1 MCLPVKSHSVSHKIW
16 NQWSIKGPTP
26 LMFHNI
32 PQDMCKG
39 NAAVCGSLCL
49 DHSGTDLMSR
59 VSNKVYEHC
68 RSGAISLPGFPDFNP
83 IIHALKSHQPVER
96 QKSFR
101 VSVQQMDRLVVLQS
115 LAQKWLD
122 TESTRERALKIISD
136 HNDTYNCDGQYW
148 LEERSGTIV
157 CSLKGMKPSRS
168 ISCPTFVIFWWWYLR
183 DRVLTSDQLI
193 CSKIY
198 YSRVSCIYRIC
209 VGYP

>member
-1 MCLPVKSHSVSHKIW
+1 
-16 NQWSIKGPTP
+16 
-26 LMFHNI
+26 MFHNI

-136 HNDTYNCDGQYW
+136 HNDAYNCDGQYW

-157 CSLKGMKPSRS
+157 CSLKRMKPS
-168 ISCPTFVIFWWWYLR
+168 
-183 DRVLTSDQLI
+183 
-193 CSKIY
+193 
-198 YSRVSCIYRIC
+198 
-209 VGYP
+209 

>member
-1 MCLPVKSHSVSHKIW
+1 
-16 NQWSIKGPTP
+16 
-26 LMFHNI
+26 MFHNI

-168 ISCPTFVIFWWWYLR
+168 ISFPTFVIF
-183 DRVLTSDQLI
+183 
-193 CSKIY
+193 
-198 YSRVSCIYRIC
+198 
-209 VGYP
+209 